1 MSGEDNGGHE
11 TYRGACAAYA
21 KRGIATSPWRWYTS
35 GMAASSHKF
44 RWGDALLIGLATVI
58 VILLTINAYGGAS
71 EQSYALVRNGDSTWR
86 FPLDKPLHANIPG
99 LMGDTV
105 IHISDGKISIEDSP
119 CPTKSCTTMG
129 GISRKGQWLV
139 CMPNGVFI
147 TIEGA
152 SEETGGVDD
161 VSG

>member
-1 MSGEDNGGHE
+1 MKTTGGTRRIEGLVPHTPSE
-11 TYRGACAAYA
+11 VLQPSLGADTLPA
-21 KRGIATSPWRWYTS
+21 
-35 GMAASSHKF
+35 MAAPSKQI
-44 RWGDALLIGLATVI
+44 RWGDVLLIGLSTIV
-58 VILLTINAYGGAS
+58 VILLSVNAYGGAS
-71 EQSYALVRNGDSTWR
+71 ERTYALIRNGSSTWR
-86 FPLDKPLHANIPG
+86 FPLDTPMHADIPG
-99 LMGDTV
+99 LLGDTL

-147 TIEGA
+147 TIEGD
-152 SEETGGVDD
+152 SGKTMEVDD